1 MTAATLLIAPLLALS
16 AGPETPTTALW
27 GAHGHEMIGRVA
39 AENLPEAMPA
49 FFRESA
55 DQLSWLNPEPDRW
68 RSRTEREM
76 DPAMD
81 GFYSLNHYINFER
94 IPASAL
100 AARDRYAY
108 QDSLRA
114 AGHEGPMPGFVHLR
128 ILEKTQRLRVAFRE
142 WRAETDPDQ
151 RRWIEARIVNDAG
164 ILGHYVADGSNP
176 HHTTIHF
183 NGWDRDTPNPRGFTT
198 DRSFHRRF
206 ESEFVG
212 ARLGLDDVRGA
223 MRSPASAIPDL
234 RPAII
239 GYLRESNGLVERLYE
254 LEQVERFSRDTRSPE
269 HHAFAAARLAAG
281 AEMLRDLWWT
291 AWVTSESE

>member
-1 MTAATLLIAPLLALS
+1 MTAATLLIAPLLALGG
-16 AGPETPTTALW
+16 GPDAPTALW

-39 AENLPEAMPA
+39 AEHLPEEMPA

-94 IPASAL
+94 IPESAL
-100 AARDRYAY
+100 AAPDRYAF

-114 AGHEGPMPGFVHLR
+114 AGVEGAIPGFAHFR

-142 WRAETDPDQ
+142 WRAAEDPEE
-151 RRWIEARIVNDAG
+151 RRWIEERIINDAG

-183 NGWDRDTPNPRGFTT
+183 NGWDHDTPNPRGFTT

-212 ARLGLDDVRGA
+212 ARIGLDDVRGA
-223 MRSPASAIPDL
+223 MRSAAGTIPDL

-254 LEQVERFSRDTRSPE
+254 LEQVESFGRDTTSPE

-291 AWVTSESE
+291 AWVTSAAE